1 MSIPVY
7 GLSGIDGV
15 FSKMLKNVKTAA
27 AANTAYRTDGR
38 AFTRYASKIKDA
50 ARRAAIT
57 EAHRSNMRGLEGIF
71 NTAAQKIGT
80 GTATQKDAADFK
92 KARVLIAL
100 ADTDYDAYRL
110 ASIYMPYV
118 VDIDEQDGGYIFPT
132 QELADVA
139 AWGEDELVAYCS
151 TPGATEL
158 GKIKLFKKIGK
169 AFSNAAKAV
178 GSAVKT
184 TVQTVAKAT
193 TSAVKSTVNAVKAG
207 ANVLKAGAQ
216 AVTGNTSGAKATLSK
231 AGSQL
236 KSSVVDP
243 VKTAI
248 SNTKAI
254 GKDIYNTTKT
264 AIQDT
269 IDITKET
276 VKIAGALFK
285 VLFIKINPVTVMIRS
300 SLRGLISLNFLGM
313 ATRLSIGLLTLAEA
327 QKLGY
332 TEQAHQDAIKAVS
345 KLKKLFSKMGGNESK
360 LLKSIRNGANKKPL
374 FKKDIRPDQKI
385 KFASGDDGETTLG
398 EPATVA
404 AMVAACVGIVTS
416 IWSWIKNIVAE
427 KKAAAEQKAAEE
439 KERKQKEEWAQLYE
453 VDINGNPILDQYGQP
468 IPKGQIAAD
477 KAAAAQA
484 AAAGTGAG
492 STEKKN
498 VWPWLIGGIVILGG
512 GALLMSSKKSKKRR

>member
-1 MSIPVY
+1 MQIPVY
-7 GLSGIDGV
+7 GLSGITDGIY
-15 FSKMLKNVKTAA
+15 STSTAKAA
-27 AANTAYRTDGR
+27 AAALPDGP
-38 AFTRYASKIKDA
+38 
-50 ARRAAIT
+50 
-57 EAHRSNMRGLEGIF
+57 
-71 NTAAQKIGT
+71 AQR
-80 GTATQKDAADFK
+80 
-92 KARVLIAL
+92 KARVLIQL
-100 ADTDYDAYRL
+100 ASTDPDAYRL
-110 ASIYMPYV
+110 ARLYMPYV
-118 VDIDEQDGGYIFPT
+118 VDIDPKDGGYYFPSL
-132 QELADVA
+132 ELAGIA
-139 AWGEDELVAYCS
+139 AAGEEEYAAYCAY
-151 TPGATEL
+151 PYATED
-158 GKIKLFKKIGK
+158 GKQAILNGLFKKIGNAVK
-169 AFSNAAKAV
+169 NAAK
-178 GSAVKT
+178 S
-184 TVQTVAKAT
+184 VAKAATSTVKAVANT
-193 TSAVKSTVNAVKAG
+193 TKAVAKSTVNAVKAT
-207 ANVLKAGAQ
+207 ANVVKAGAQ
-216 AVTGNTSGAKATLSK
+216 AVTGNTSAAKATLQK
-231 AGSQL
+231 AGQQV
-236 KSSVVDP
+236 KSSVVEP
-243 VKTAI
+243 VKTAVQ
-248 SNTKAI
+248 
-254 GKDIYNTTKT
+254 TTKT
-264 AIQDT
+264 LTKDTVVNPIKTAIKDT

-276 VKIAGALFK
+276 VKIAGKVFK

-332 TEQAHQDAIKAVS
+332 TEQAHQNAIKAVS

-398 EPATVA
+398 MDPGTIAT
-404 AMVAACVGIVTS
+404 MVAACVGIVTT
-416 IWSWIKNIVAE
+416 IWGWIKNIVAE

-453 VDINGNPILDQYGQP
+453 VDINGNPIVDQNGQP

-512 GALLMSSKKSKKRR
+512 GALLMSNKKKSKRR